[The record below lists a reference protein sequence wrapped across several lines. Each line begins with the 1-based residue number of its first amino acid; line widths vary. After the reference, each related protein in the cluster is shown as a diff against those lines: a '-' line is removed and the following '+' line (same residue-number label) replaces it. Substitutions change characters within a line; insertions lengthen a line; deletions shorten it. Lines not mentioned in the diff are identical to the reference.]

1 MRSPL
6 DKTLRKQLETTVENA
21 REVVEA
27 AVTDA
32 LTRLGVADA
41 QAPSYLTDDE
51 RKLRNTLRAHARQ
64 LGDKLVGG
72 EQETESLVNEMAYEH
87 WHRMLFA
94 RYLEQNNL
102 LMYEGT
108 PVTLD
113 ECNELAEEEP
123 DCKDGWELAGRL
135 AQKMLPQIFRADS
148 PVFEIKLSINHI
160 NTLENLIAE
169 LDLATFQAQDS
180 LGWCYQFWQN
190 KKKKQVNESGVKIGA
205 KELSPVTQLF
215 TEPYM
220 VSFLLDNALGAWWAK
235 RRLSSDDLI
244 RANSEQ
250 ELRELAAIPG
260 VPLEYLRFVKDESAN
275 SEDKI
280 THSEDKSAD
289 SEQNEGSWKPAAGDF
304 DKWPEH
310 LSELKTLDPCC
321 GSGHFLVAV
330 FLMLVPMRMHLEGL
344 TAKEA
349 VNAVLRDNIHGL
361 ELDQRCVEL
370 AAFALA
376 LEAWRYPGAG
386 GYRVLPELQ
395 LACSGMSINEAQKEW
410 KDLAKGDE
418 ALTEA
423 ITWMQD
429 TFKDAPTLG
438 SLIDPIKS
446 LEEDQQTPWELLQQA
461 MLTKKN
467 MSHDAKTVTYSLS
480 KSADLLT
487 SKFQWIVTN
496 PPYLV
501 RGKQSTYL
509 RHFCEENFDF
519 SKSELATVFVNRVN
533 SLLFQGGTA
542 SYVLPQNWMFLDS
555 YSHFRLD
562 LLPKFKW
569 EILSRLGAG
578 AFDSISGEVVKAVLI
593 TMTAEAPDKCHK
605 FSCLDVSSIK
615 SIVSKDR
622 GIKNSIIV
630 NHSQLAQLKN
640 PDHRIIL
647 EDVEDFELLDEIAES
662 GGGISSFDSPR
673 FMSTFW
679 EKGIIDLDN
688 YIYCQR
694 PPEKKNMFSGRNQ
707 ILLWEKGDG
716 QLKHLMDEKKRL
728 ENYTSGIWKVW
739 SRFCGR
745 KGVLVGLMGELPST
759 LYDGYAFDNNCAAI
773 IPTKDRDTCKILTY
787 VLDERYNNNVR
798 KLDQKMNVTSGT
810 LVKVPFDK
818 LEWSTNSLRIF
829 PNGFPKAFINDPT
842 QWIFHG
848 HPCASVFWDE
858 EIKTTAVG
866 ELRQDDTVL
875 QVAVARLLGY
885 QWPAELDE
893 DMELA
898 PEMRQVMLKNAD
910 FNGLVDD
917 DGIVCIPAIRGEMNA
932 VKRIEAILQKAYG
945 SAWSN
950 SVEANLLKAVKST
963 SIDDWLRDKF
973 FEQHCKLFQHRP
985 FIWQIW
991 DGLKDG
997 FSALVNYHKLDYKG
1011 LERLIYTYL
1020 DDWISTQKRGIADGI
1035 DGADIRLSAAENLKV
1050 QLEAILE
1057 GEAQPGKPGLDIFVR
1072 WKPLAEQPIG
1082 WNPDLNDGVRL
1093 NIRPFMY
1100 AQDMGKKGAGVLR
1113 AAPNI
1118 HWKKDRGTDVAS
1130 APWFHLGPEY
1140 GGKEGDR
1147 INDHHL
1153 TLAEKKAAREK
1164 LREDN

>member
-1 MRSPL
+1 MRSSL
-6 DKTLRKQLETTVENA
+6 DKTLRKKLETTVEKA

-41 QAPSYLTDDE
+41 QAPSYLSDDE

-64 LGDKLVGG
+64 LGDKLVGS

-220 VSFLLDNALGAWWAK
+220 VSFLLDNAIGAWWAK

-260 VPLEYLRFVKDESAN
+260 VPLEYLRFVKNEDEGRWTS
-275 SEDKI
+275 
-280 THSEDKSAD
+280 
-289 SEQNEGSWKPAAGDF
+289 AAGDF

-349 VNAVLRDNIHGL
+349 ANAVLQDNIHGL

-395 LACSGMSINEAQKEW
+395 LACSGISITEAQKEW

-423 ITWMQD
+423 ITWMQN

-438 SLIDPIKS
+438 SLIDPTKA
-446 LEEDQQTPWELLQQA
+446 LKDGQTPPWELLQRT
-461 MLTKKN
+461 ME
-467 MSHDAKTVTYSLS
+467 S
-480 KSADLLT
+480 KSDATSEVKATSQGLAKAAQLLSTKYDLAL
-487 SKFQWIVTN
+487 TN
-496 PPYLV
+496 PPYLGD
-501 RGKQSTYL
+501 RKQNDILKHHSEMQFSIAKNELANVMYL
-509 RHFCEENFDF
+509 RITMLLKSNASGLLVYPESWLTLSRSESFRRYVLFHQKLHMLFRLGDHSFENKQAQGAAVCMSIF
-519 SKSELATVFVNRVN
+519 SKSENEGDDIS
-533 SLLFQGGTA
+533 SLDLFK
-542 SYVLPQNWMFLDS
+542 LDS
-555 YSHFRLD
+555 IEEKKKAIRISD
-562 LLPKFKW
+562 LIKINQNYQLENPQARIIFDNSVEAAALIESMALANQGIKTGDDFLWRRYFW
-569 EILSRLGAG
+569 EINN
-578 AFDSISGEVVKAVLI
+578 FDYGWKFFQSTVSEDIFYGGRSDVINWSTEGDGMIRPRKGNKSVGLKGIAISQMGSLPCTIYTGELYDSNV
-593 TMTAEAPDKCHK
+593 APIVPFDD
-605 FSCLDVSSIK
+605 SNLDVFWSYFTSDKFEAELRKIDSKK
-615 SIVSKDR
+615 SIT
-622 GIKNSIIV
+622 N
-630 NHSQLAQLKN
+630 A
-640 PDHRIIL
+640 
-647 EDVEDFELLDEIAES
+647 
-662 GGGISSFDSPR
+662 
-673 FMSTFW
+673 TF
-679 EKGIIDLDN
+679 L
-688 YIYCQR
+688 
-694 PPEKKNMFSGRNQ
+694 
-707 ILLWEKGDG
+707 
-716 QLKHLMDEKKRL
+716 
-728 ENYTSGIWKVW
+728 
-739 SRFCGR
+739 
-745 KGVLVGLMGELPST
+745 
-759 LYDGYAFDNNCAAI
+759 
-773 IPTKDRDTCKILTY
+773 
-787 VLDERYNNNVR
+787 
-798 KLDQKMNVTSGT
+798 
-810 LVKVPFDK
+810 KVPFIYT
-818 LEWSTNSLRIF
+818 EVEASLPEPF
-829 PNGFPKAFINDPT
+829 SNDST

-848 HPCASVFWDE
+848 HPCASVIWDVE
-858 EIKTTAVG
+858 NNTTAVG
-866 ELRQDDTVL
+866 DLRQDDTVM

-910 FNGLVDD
+910 FDGLVDD

-932 VKRIEAILQKAYG
+932 VKRVEAILQKAYG

-1057 GEAQPGKPGLDIFVR
+1057 GEALPGKPGLDIFVR

-1113 AAPNI
+1113 AKPNVK
-1118 HWKKDRGTDVAS
+1118 WEKSDRGTDVPS
-1130 APWFHLGPEY
+1130 APWFELGPVY
-1140 GGKEGDR
+1140 GEKLGAR
-1147 INDHHL
+1147 INYHHL
-1153 TLAEKKAAREK
+1153 TLDEKKAAREK
-1164 LREDN
+1164 LKEDI

>member
-1 MRSPL
+1 MRNSL
-6 DKTLRKQLETTVENA
+6 DKQLRKKLETTIEAA
-21 REVVEA
+21 REVAEA
-27 AVTDA
+27 AVTEA
-32 LTRLGVADA
+32 LTRLGVGDA
-41 QAPSYLTDDE
+41 HAPSYLTEDE

-64 LGDKLVGG
+64 LGDKLADGA
-72 EQETESLVNEMAYEH
+72 QETESLINEMSYEH

-102 LMYEGT
+102 LMFEGT
-108 PVTLD
+108 SVTLD
-113 ECNELAEEEP
+113 ECSELAEEEP

-135 AQKMLPQIFRADS
+135 AQAMLPQIFRADS
-148 PVFEIKLSINHI
+148 PVFSIKLSINHI
-160 NTLENLIAE
+160 NKLEELIAA
-169 LDLATFQAQDS
+169 LNPVTFQAQDS

-250 ELRELAAIPG
+250 ELRELASIPG
-260 VPLEYLRFVKDESAN
+260 VPLEYLRFVKDEDA
-275 SEDKI
+275 
-280 THSEDKSAD
+280 HSESAD
-289 SEQNEGSWKPAAGDF
+289 SEEKASDNEQKYGCWKSAAGGF
-304 DKWPEH
+304 EKWPEH

-330 FLMLVPMRMHLEGL
+330 FLMLVPMRMHFEGL

-395 LACSGMSINEAQKEW
+395 LACSGMSITEAQKEW

-418 ALTEA
+418 ELQDA
-423 ITWMQD
+423 IKWMQH

-438 SLIDPIKS
+438 SLIDPTKA
-446 LEEDQQTPWELLQQA
+446 LDEGQTPPWELLQQA
-461 MLTKKN
+461 ITIK
-467 MSHDAKTVTYSLS
+467 SDASSDAKAAAQGLAMAAGLL
-480 KSADLLT
+480 AD
-487 SKFQWIVTN
+487 KYQWVVTN
-496 PPYLV
+496 VPYLA
-501 RGKQSTYL
+501 RGKQSEKL
-509 RHFCEENFDF
+509 KGFCEKYYPAG
-519 SKSELATVFVNRVN
+519 KSDLATIFLDRCLTICDKGCSTSV
-533 SLLFQGGTA
+533 
-542 SYVLPQNWMFLDS
+542 VLPQNWLFLTG
-555 YSHFRLD
+555 YKKFREK
-562 LLPKFKW
+562 LLNNETW
-569 EILSRLGAG
+569 NIIARLGPKGFQTPMWDFNVQLITLTAG
-578 AFDSISGEVVKAVLI
+578 RCEDEHQLFSVDVSGENKLS
-593 TMTAEAPDKCHK
+593 DKIEE
-605 FSCLDVSSIK
+605 LVSRSI
-615 SIVSKDR
+615 
-622 GIKNSIIV
+622 NSV
-630 NHSQLAQLKN
+630 TQLQQLNN
-640 PDHRIIL
+640 PDFRVTT
-647 EDVEDFELLDEIAES
+647 EKQGELGFLYKSADGYKGLSS
-662 GGGISSFDSPR
+662 GDINR
-673 FMSTFW
+673 FIHLFW
-679 EKGIIDLDN
+679 EDETLSKGWVKYQGATSSN
-688 YIYCQR
+688 CHFGG
-694 PPEKKNMFSGRNQ
+694 KSQ
-707 ILLWEKGDG
+707 ILLWENGSGEMVKQPSCYVKGTKAWNLRGLSVG
-716 QLKHLMDEKKRL
+716 QMGNLM
-728 ENYTSGIWKVW
+728 
-739 SRFCGR
+739 
-745 KGVLVGLMGELPST
+745 ST
-759 LYDGYAFDNNCAAI
+759 LYLGDMFDENAAVI
-773 IPTKDRDTCKILTY
+773 IPNDLSDLPAIYEY
-787 VLDERYNNNVR
+787 VSSDEYPITVR
-798 KLDQKMNVTSGT
+798 QVDAALKVTNKT
-810 LVKVPFDK
+810 LVKVPFD
-818 LEWSTNSLRIF
+818 LEYWSNAAQEKY
-829 PNGFPKAFINDPT
+829 PNGLPQPYSDDSI

-848 HPCASVFWDE
+848 HPCASVIWDE
-858 EIKTTAVG
+858 ETKTTVVG

-893 DMELA
+893 GMELA

-910 FNGLVDD
+910 FAGLIDD
-917 DGIVCIPAIRGEMNA
+917 DGIVCIPAIRGEMSA

-945 SAWSN
+945 QQWSN
-950 SVEANLLKAVKST
+950 SVEASLLKAVKST
-963 SIDDWLRDKF
+963 NLGDWLRDKF

-1020 DDWISTQKRGIADGI
+1020 DDWVSTQKRGFSEGI
-1035 DGADIRLSAAENLKV
+1035 DGADIRLTAAENLKV
-1050 QLEAILE
+1050 QLEAILA

-1072 WKPLAEQPIG
+1072 WKPDAEQAIG

-1100 AQDMGKKGAGVLR
+1100 AQDMGKKDAGVLR
-1113 AAPNI
+1113 AKPNV

-1130 APWFHLGPEY
+1130 APSFDLGPKY
-1140 GGKEGDR
+1140 SGKEGDR

-1153 TLAEKKAAREK
+1153 TLAKKRTAREAAN
-1164 LREDN
+1164 D

>member
-1 MRSPL
+1 MRSSL
-6 DKTLRKQLETTVENA
+6 DKALRKKLETTVEKA

-32 LTRLGVADA
+32 LTRLGVGEA

-64 LGDKLVGG
+64 LGDKLVGS

-113 ECNELAEEEP
+113 ECNELAEEEL

-148 PVFEIKLSINHI
+148 PVFAVKLSINHI
-160 NTLENLIAE
+160 NTLESLIAE

-260 VPLEYLRFVKDESAN
+260 VPLEYLRFVKDECAY
-275 SEDKI
+275 
-280 THSEDKSAD
+280 SEDKSAD
-289 SEQNEGSWKPAAGDF
+289 SEQNEGSWKSAAGDF

-310 LSELKTLDPCC
+310 LSQLKTLDPCC

-344 TAKEA
+344 TAKDA
-349 VNAVLRDNIHGL
+349 VNSVLQDNIHGL

-386 GYRVLPELQ
+386 GYRALPELQ
-395 LACSGMSINEAQKEW
+395 LACSGMSISEAQKEW
-410 KDLAKGDE
+410 NDLAKGDE

-438 SLIDPIKS
+438 SLIDPTKS
-446 LEEDQQTPWELLQQA
+446 LDEGQTPPWELLQNA
-461 MLTKKN
+461 LANK
-467 MSHDAKTVTYSLS
+467 SEASDEAKTAAQGLA
-480 KSADLLT
+480 KAAGLLAD
-487 SKFQWIVTN
+487 KYQWVVTN
-496 PPYLV
+496 VPYLA
-501 RGKQSTYL
+501 RGKQSEKIQD
-509 RHFCEENFDF
+509 FCDLYY
-519 SKSELATVFVNRVN
+519 STAKSDIATVFLVRASEFNTW
-533 SLLFQGGTA
+533 QG
-542 SYVLPQNWMFLDS
+542 SSSIVLPQNWLFLSS
-555 YSHFRLD
+555 YEELR
-562 LLPKFKW
+562 
-569 EILSRLGAG
+569 EILLNECSWNLLSKLGEKGFSSPSAAG
-578 AFDSISGEVVKAVLI
+578 AFAACICLSKGNYSDTIASI
-593 TMTAEAPDKCHK
+593 
-605 FSCLDVSSIK
+605 DVSKFDSPDAK
-615 SIVSKDR
+615 SVGLVETLPVILSKQD
-622 GIKNSIIV
+622 
-630 NHSQLAQLKN
+630 QLNN
-640 PDHRIIL
+640 PNMRIG
-647 EDVEDFELLDEIAES
+647 FS
-662 GGGISSFDSPR
+662 SKSSFDNIEKVAECYQGLVTGDIER
-673 FMSTFW
+673 FTRKHVELSGVSRDWVPFRRSNNS
-679 EKGIIDLDN
+679 DN
-688 YIYCQR
+688 FNGDIS
-694 PPEKKNMFSGRNQ
+694 E
-707 ILLWEKGDG
+707 ILLWENAQGSLHSYANLARN
-716 QLKHLMDEKKRL
+716 QLHDMHESGNRAWGKH
-728 ENYTSGIWKVW
+728 GIAINRMR
-739 SRFCGR
+739 SLRASPYF
-745 KGVLVGLMGELPST
+745 GEH
-759 LYDGYAFDNNCAAI
+759 FDNNVAVI
-773 IPTKDRDTCKILTY
+773 FTDNG
-787 VLDERYNNNVR
+787 LDKGLFSYITSDEFHDDVR
-798 KLDQKMNVTSGT
+798 ELDQTIKVTNRT
-810 LVKVPFDK
+810 LLQVSYDK
-818 LEWSTNSLRIF
+818 ERWSLIGEENY
-829 PNGFPKAFINDPT
+829 PNGLPKPYSDDPV
-842 QWIFHG
+842 QLIYHG
-848 HPCASVFWDE
+848 HPCESVIWDE
-858 EIKTTAVG
+858 ETQTTAVS

-898 PEMRQVMLKNAD
+898 PEMRQVMLKNTD
-910 FNGLVDD
+910 FDGLVDD

-932 VKRIEAILQKAYG
+932 VKRVEAILQKAYG

-1050 QLEAILE
+1050 QLENILE
-1057 GEAQPGKPGLDIFVR
+1057 GEALPGKPGLDIFVR

-1100 AQDMGKKGAGVLR
+1100 AQDMGKKGAGILR

-1130 APWFHLGPEY
+1130 APWFHLGAEY

-1153 TLAEKKAAREK
+1153 TLAEKKAARDVK
-1164 LREDN
+1164 GQQDV

>member
-1 MRSPL
+1 MRSSL
-6 DKTLRKQLETTVENA
+6 DKALRKKLETTVEKA

-41 QAPSYLTDDE
+41 QAPSYLSDDE

-64 LGDKLVGG
+64 LGDKLEGS

-148 PVFEIKLSINHI
+148 PVFAIKLSINHI

-260 VPLEYLRFVKDESAN
+260 VPLEYLRFVKDEGAY
-275 SEDKI
+275 
-280 THSEDKSAD
+280 SEDKSAD
-289 SEQNEGSWKPAAGDF
+289 SEQNEGSWKSAAGDF

-330 FLMLVPMRMHLEGL
+330 FLMLVPMRMYLEGL

-349 VNAVLRDNIHGL
+349 VNAVLQDNIHGL

-395 LACSGMSINEAQKEW
+395 LACSGMSTTEAQKEW

-418 ALTEA
+418 ALSDA
-423 ITWMQD
+423 ITWMQH
-429 TFKDAPTLG
+429 TFKDSSTLG
-438 SLIDPIKS
+438 SLIDPTKS
-446 LEEDQQTPWELLQQA
+446 LDEGQTPPWELLQQA
-461 MLTKKN
+461 ITIK
-467 MSHDAKTVTYSLS
+467 SDASSDAKAAAQGLAMAAGLL
-480 KSADLLT
+480 AD
-487 SKFQWIVTN
+487 KYQWVVTN
-496 PPYLV
+496 VPYLT
-501 RGKQSTYL
+501 RGKQSLKLTKFIETHYYDARRDL
-509 RHFCEENFDF
+509 AAVMTCRAFKLAP
-519 SKSELATVFVNRVN
+519 SGKS
-533 SLLFQGGTA
+533 SI
-542 SYVLPQNWMFLDS
+542 VLPQNVFQLTGYKDFRCSFLNNRTLVS
-555 YSHFRLD
+555 YA
-562 LLPKFKW
+562 
-569 EILSRLGAG
+569 RLGTR
-578 AFDSISGEVVKAVLI
+578 AFETISGETVSVSLI
-593 TMTAEAPDKCHK
+593 DVDSLQSETPNHINVY
-605 FSCLDVSSIK
+605 DVSELNSAKLKSTILKSMKPLVFLQSNLLEKPDYRFVFNSDLNKVLLEKYSDGVHGLGTKDSQMFMRQQWEVPFGNANWEFVQTSITG
-615 SIVSKDR
+615 VGDW
-622 GIKNSIIV
+622 
-630 NHSQLAQLKN
+630 
-640 PDHRIIL
+640 
-647 EDVEDFELLDEIAES
+647 S
-662 GGGISSFDSPR
+662 GMDSVIY
-673 FMSTFW
+673 W
-679 EKGIIDLDN
+679 EKGNGELHERAKAGKAILAGALAHNKKGILVSPVGELRCCLYHESLFDKSTAVISPIDKSDTEA
-688 YIYCQR
+688 IYCYVQSSTFK
-694 PPEKKNMFSGRNQ
+694 EEIK
-707 ILLWEKGDG
+707 LLD
-716 QLKHLMDEKKRL
+716 
-728 ENYTSGIWKVW
+728 SKV
-739 SRFCGR
+739 
-745 KGVLVGLMGELPST
+745 
-759 LYDGYAFDNNCAAI
+759 A
-773 IPTKDRDTCKILTY
+773 
-787 VLDERYNNNVR
+787 
-798 KLDQKMNVTSGT
+798 VTNKT
-810 LVKVPFDK
+810 LVKAPIDLSYWRSLSEDK
-818 LEWSTNSLRIF
+818 Y
-829 PNGFPKAFINDPT
+829 PNGLPQPYTDDPT

-848 HPCASVFWDE
+848 HPCESVIWSE
-858 EIKTTAVG
+858 ETKTTAVG
-866 ELRQDDTVL
+866 NPRQDDTVL

-885 QWPAELDE
+885 QWPAELDK

-932 VKRIEAILQKAYG
+932 VKRVEVILQKAYG

-950 SVEANLLKAVKST
+950 SVEAKLLKAVKST

-1035 DGADIRLSAAENLKV
+1035 DGADIRLSAAENLKT
-1050 QLEAILE
+1050 QLEAILA
-1057 GEAQPGKPGLDIFVR
+1057 GDKGLDIFVR
-1072 WKPLAEQPIG
+1072 WKSLAEQPIG

-1118 HWKKDRGTDVAS
+1118 HWKKDRGSDVDS

-1153 TLAEKKAAREK
+1153 TLAEKKSG
-1164 LREDN
+1164 

>member
-1 MRSPL
+1 MRSSL
-6 DKTLRKQLETTVENA
+6 DKTLRKKLEITVEKA

-32 LTRLGVADA
+32 LTRLGVADT
-41 QAPSYLTDDE
+41 QAPSYLSDDE

-64 LGDKLVGG
+64 LGDKLVGS

-275 SEDKI
+275 SEDK
-280 THSEDKSAD
+280 SAY
-289 SEQNEGSWKPAAGDF
+289 SEQNEGSWKSAAGDF

-349 VNAVLRDNIHGL
+349 VNAVLQDNIHGL

-395 LACSGMSINEAQKEW
+395 LACSGMSITEAQKEW

-418 ALTEA
+418 ALSDA
-423 ITWMQD
+423 ISWMQN

-438 SLIDPIKS
+438 SLIDPNKA
-446 LEEDQQTPWELLQQA
+446 LKVDGTPPWELLQSA
-461 MLTKKN
+461 MANK
-467 MSHDAKTVTYSLS
+467 SDASSEAKATAQGLAKAAGLLADKYQWVVTNVPYLGRGLQERKLQVHCELYFEDS
-480 KSADLLT
+480 KSDL
-487 SKFQWIVTN
+487 S
-496 PPYLV
+496 
-501 RGKQSTYL
+501 
-509 RHFCEENFDF
+509 
-519 SKSELATVFVNRVN
+519 TVFLERCIEQCGRFGE
-533 SLLFQGGTA
+533 S
-542 SYVLPQNWMFLDS
+542 SIVLPQNWLFLAS
-555 YSHFRLD
+555 YKKVREK
-562 LLPKFKW
+562 LLTNKTW
-569 EILSRLGAG
+569 NLIARLGAG
-578 AFDSISGEVVKAVLI
+578 AFETISGEVVQAILI
-593 TMTAEAPDKCHK
+593 SINNQKPESSKN
-605 FSCLDVSSIK
+605 FYDVNLSQHVGSNGK
-615 SIVSKDR
+615 SIA
-622 GIKNSIIV
+622 
-630 NHSQLAQLKN
+630 LANCQFDLLNQAQQLKN
-640 PDHRIIL
+640 PNSRVMAYKSESAYLKSFCSTYKGLCLGD
-647 EDVEDFELLDEIAES
+647 AERF
-662 GGGISSFDSPR
+662 SFA
-673 FMSTFW
+673 FW
-679 EKGIIDLDN
+679 EITTSPSWIFMQGSFPGTSTYGGLNNIIKWQNGNGDFHRYVEERLGERVSSWIRGLDAWGKNGIMLRVMGDL
-688 YIYCQR
+688 
-694 PPEKKNMFSGRNQ
+694 PA
-707 ILLWEKGDG
+707 
-716 QLKHLMDEKKRL
+716 
-728 ENYTSGIWKVW
+728 
-739 SRFCGR
+739 
-745 KGVLVGLMGELPST
+745 T
-759 LYDGYAFDNNCAAI
+759 LYRGN
-773 IPTKDRDTCKILTY
+773 T
-787 VLDERYNNNVR
+787 YNNNVSTIIPNDEDDLEAIWSFCSSEEYCKEVR
-798 KLDQKMNVTSGT
+798 NINQKPSITDDSF
-810 LVKVPFDK
+810 LHVPFEIEK
-818 LEWSTNSLRIF
+818 WSKIAEEKY
-829 PNGFPKAFINDPT
+829 PNGLPQPYTDDPT

-848 HPCASVFWDE
+848 HPCASVVWDE
-858 EIKTTAVG
+858 ETKTTAVG
-866 ELRQDDTVL
+866 ELRQEYTVL

-898 PEMRQVMLKNAD
+898 PQMRQVMLKNAD
-910 FNGLVDD
+910 FDGLVDD

-1035 DGADIRLSAAENLKV
+1035 DGADIRLSAAENLKT
-1050 QLEAILE
+1050 QLEAILA
-1057 GEAQPGKPGLDIFVR
+1057 GEKGLDIFVR

-1082 WNPDLNDGVRL
+1082 WHPDLNDGVRL
-1093 NIRPFMY
+1093 NIRPFML
-1100 AQDMGKKGAGVLR
+1100 AKDVGKKGAGVLR
-1113 AAPNI
+1113 GKPNI

-1130 APWFHLGPEY
+1130 APWFDLGPVY
-1140 GGKEGDR
+1140 GEKEGSR

-1153 TLAEKKAAREK
+1153 TLAEKKAAREAK
-1164 LREDN
+1164 ESSGV